1 MIHAVANCLR
11 KRETLSMR
19 RLGLSVV
26 LSAGLLGP
34 LLVAAA
40 EIQPHMAGWE
50 RIFTIT
56 WEAGQRNNRAVVQG
70 RIENVSPYPIR
81 DVRVLV
87 DAVDGGGSVT
97 SQRVAYVPGEFLGL
111 GSASFFEVPMPTAAA
126 YRVRVYTYE
135 RIESGGD
142 RR

>member
-1 MIHAVANCLR
+1 
-11 KRETLSMR
+11 MR

-26 LSAGLLGP
+26 LATGLLGP

-56 WEAGQRNNRAVVQG
+56 WEAGQRSNRPVVQG

-81 DVRVLV
+81 DVRLLV
-87 DAVDGGGSVT
+87 DALDGGGSVT
-97 SQRVAYVPGEFLGL
+97 SQRVAYVPGDFLGF
-111 GSASFFEVPMPTAAA
+111 GSASFFEVQMPTAAG
-126 YRVRVYTYE
+126 YRVRVYSYD

-142 RR
+142 HR